1 MIIETWVAALIFV
14 FMGAIGLLAIA
25 NGMCLEDKLDEANKE
40 NARLQEEIGDL
51 KVIIEK
57 HKREEIVRLANDYF
71 NEGK

>member
-1 MIIETWVAALIFV
+1 MLIETWVAALIFV

-40 NARLQEEIGDL
+40 IARLQEEIGDL

-57 HKREEIVRLANDYF
+57 HRREEIVRLANDYF